1 MMSEFGAFFV
11 VLGAAYF
18 SVQGQRGGVYR
29 KKAWGCTGPTFL
41 ELFCFPWFAPTNR
54 LPAC

>member
-1 MMSEFGAFFV
+1 MSGFGAFFV

-29 KKAWGCTGPTFL
+29 KKAWECTGPTFL